1 MSSFLRKLRWLTRRP
16 DKEAELRDELR
27 FHLAEEAEERM
38 AAGLPADEARFAAA
52 RDFGN
57 VTLIRET
64 ARESWRW
71 SAVDR
76 LMQDVRYGYRTL
88 KSTPVVTAVAV
99 LSLALGIG
107 ANTAIFS
114 VLDTLLLRSLPVEA
128 PRQLA
133 ILGNETGR
141 RPHWTNPIW
150 EQIRD
155 RGELFDD
162 ASNDT
167 FDGAFAV
174 SSTRFNLA
182 TRGESEFVDGLWAS
196 GNTFDVLGVPAMLGR
211 TFTARDDQPGG
222 GPDGPVAVISYGFWQ
237 RRFGGAADVIGRSL
251 TVERVPYTIVGVTP
265 PGFFGVD
272 VGRTFDIAAPIGTI
286 TLSQGA
292 HALERRTHWWL
303 RIFIRLKPGQSVES
317 GTARLRALQPQIRA
331 GARPTDSRPTQ
342 RDSFMSEAFRLEA
355 AATGD
360 SGIRARYRRPLLT
373 LMVVVG
379 LVLLIACANLANLL
393 LARASARRR
402 EFSIRIALGASRIR
416 IARQLLTESLLLAGA
431 GALLG
436 VVLAQ
441 WSSRLL
447 VRALSTATNT
457 VFLDLSLDWR
467 ILGFTAAV
475 ALTTAVLFGMAPAL
489 RATQVQP
496 NDALKAQG
504 RGTIGDGHG
513 RFGPGP
519 VLIVMQVALS
529 LVLVVAA
536 GLFMRTFSSLAGVQ
550 LGFDSR
556 PILVA
561 SIEFPAAR
569 IDQTRRHELFRQLT
583 AAAAAVPGVSHAALS
598 ETTPLSSN
606 IWNNYVELLEGP
618 PHAGDDRLAYFNM
631 VSSGWFETYGTS
643 ILAGR
648 DFTRDDTPAAP
659 RVAIVN
665 EAFVRSFNGGRNPI
679 GMRVRAQGQNRLIV
693 GYVRDAVYE
702 SLRAPAPPTVY
713 LPYGQETQLP
723 ASTTVSVRA
732 SGASPTATSTPTLTP
747 TPTRLIRPLAAALGQ
762 VNGDLRITFR
772 PLADHVDAALTQE
785 RIVAALSAFF
795 GALALL
801 LAGLGLYGITSYAVN
816 RRRTEIA
823 IRMALGAAPAG
834 VVGLV
839 LGRMVILIAIGIIA
853 GAAASLWASRFVSP
867 LLFGLQ
873 PRDPL
878 TLAAAIVLLA
888 AIGVLAGWL
897 PARRASRIDPARILG
912 EG

>member
-1 MSSFLRKLRWLTRRP
+1 MPKDPSEWDRK
-16 DKEAELRDELR
+16 ESELDEEIR

-38 AAGLPADEARFAAA
+38 AAGMSAEEARFAAA

-57 VTLIRET
+57 VTLVRET
-64 ARESWRW
+64 TRESWRW
-71 SAVDR
+71 SAIDR
-76 LMQDVRYGYRTL
+76 LIQDVRYGYRTL

-114 VLDTLLLRSLPVEA
+114 VLDTLLLRTLPVEA

-133 ILGNETGR
+133 MLGTDTGR

-155 RGELFDD
+155 NRDSSDL
-162 ASNDT
+162 

-182 TRGESEFVDGLWAS
+182 PRGETEFVDGMWAS

-211 TFTARDDQPGG
+211 TFTAADDQPGG

-237 RRFGGAADVIGRSL
+237 RRFGGAADTIGRSI

-272 VGRTFDIAAPIGTI
+272 VGRTFDIATPIGTK
-286 TLSQGA
+286 TLIQGPRI
-292 HALERRTHWWL
+292 LEARSHWWL
-303 RIFIRLKPGQSVES
+303 RIFIRLKPGQTAES
-317 GTARLRALQPQIRA
+317 GTARLRALQPRIREA
-331 GARPTDSRPTQ
+331 VTPTDWSPAQ
-342 RDSFMSEAFRLEA
+342 RARFLSDAFTLEP

-373 LMVVVG
+373 LMVVVV

-393 LARASARRR
+393 LARASARRW
-402 EFSIRIALGASRIR
+402 EFSVRIALGASRVR
-416 IARQLLTESLLLAGA
+416 VARQLLTESVLLASA

-436 VVLAQ
+436 LLLAQ
-441 WSSRLL
+441 VSSRLL
-447 VRALSTATNT
+447 VRQLSTATNN

-467 ILGFTAAV
+467 VLGFTAGV
-475 ALTTAVLFGMAPAL
+475 ALITAILFGMAPAL
-489 RATQVQP
+489 RATRAQP
-496 NDALKAQG
+496 NDALKAQS
-504 RGTIGDGHG
+504 RGAIGDGHARG
-513 RFGPGP
+513 RFNPGSA
-519 VLIVMQVALS
+519 LIVLQVALS

-536 GLFMRTFSSLAGVQ
+536 GLFTRTFSSLAGRP
-550 LGFDSR
+550 LGFDSGS
-556 PILVA
+556 ILVA
-561 SIEFPAAR
+561 SIEIPSASERKDEAR
-569 IDQTRRHELFRQLT
+569 RPELFRQLIR
-583 AAAAAVPGVSHAALS
+583 AAAAIPGVSHAALS
-598 ETTPLSSN
+598 EVTPLGTN
-606 IWNNYVELLEGP
+606 TWNNEVDLLDAP
-618 PHAGDDRLAYFNM
+618 PLAGDDRLAYFNM
-631 VSSGWFETYGTS
+631 VSPGWFETYGTP

-648 DFTRDDTPAAP
+648 DFTEADTPATP
-659 RVAIVN
+659 RVALVN
-665 EAFVRSFNGGRNPI
+665 EAFARRFNGGKNPI
-679 GMRVRAQGQNRLIV
+679 GMRVRAQGDTQLIV
-693 GYVRDAVYE
+693 GVVRDAVYE
-702 SLRAPAPPTVY
+702 SLRAPVPPTIY
-713 LPYGQETQLP
+713 LPYGQATRLP
-723 ASTTVSVRA
+723 SSTSISVRTA
-732 SGASPTATSTPTLTP
+732 GGSPAQTLPKTQTLTQAL
-747 TPTRLIRPLAAALGQ
+747 TPMQLTRPLAAALRH
-762 VNGDLRITFR
+762 VDADLRITFR
-772 PLADHVDAALTQE
+772 PLADQVDAALIQE

-816 RRRTEIA
+816 RRRAEIA

-839 LGRMVILIAIGIIA
+839 LRRVVILIALGIIA
-853 GAAASLWASRFVSP
+853 GTAASLWASRFVSP
-867 LLFGLQ
+867 LLFGLE
-873 PRDPL
+873 PRDPV
-878 TLAAAIVLLA
+878 TLVAAIVLLA
-888 AIGVLAGWL
+888 AIGALAGWL

>member
-1 MSSFLRKLRWLTRRP
+1 M
-16 DKEAELRDELR
+16 
-27 FHLAEEAEERM
+27 
-38 AAGLPADEARFAAA
+38 
-52 RDFGN
+52 
-57 VTLIRET
+57 
-64 ARESWRW
+64 
-71 SAVDR
+71 
-76 LMQDVRYGYRTL
+76 
-88 KSTPVVTAVAV
+88 
-99 LSLALGIG
+99 
-107 ANTAIFS
+107 
-114 VLDTLLLRSLPVEA
+114 
-128 PRQLA
+128 
-133 ILGNETGR
+133 
-141 RPHWTNPIW
+141 
-150 EQIRD
+150 
-155 RGELFDD
+155 
-162 ASNDT
+162 
-167 FDGAFAV
+167 
-174 SSTRFNLA
+174 
-182 TRGESEFVDGLWAS
+182 
-196 GNTFDVLGVPAMLGR
+196 
-211 TFTARDDQPGG
+211 
-222 GPDGPVAVISYGFWQ
+222 
-237 RRFGGAADVIGRSL
+237 
-251 TVERVPYTIVGVTP
+251 
-265 PGFFGVD
+265 
-272 VGRTFDIAAPIGTI
+272 
-286 TLSQGA
+286 
-292 HALERRTHWWL
+292 
-303 RIFIRLKPGQSVES
+303 
-317 GTARLRALQPQIRA
+317 RALQPQIREA
-331 GARPTDSRPTQ
+331 VMPEDWGPAQ
-342 RDSFMSEAFRLEA
+342 RDGFMREAFRLEP

-360 SGIRARYRRPLLT
+360 SGLRARYRRPLLT

-431 GALLG
+431 GALCGL
-436 VVLAQ
+436 VLAQ

-447 VRALSTATNT
+447 VRALSTATNN

-475 ALTTAVLFGMAPAL
+475 ALATAILFGMAPAL

-504 RGTIGDGHG
+504 RGTIGGDGHG

-536 GLFMRTFSSLAGVQ
+536 GLFLRTFSSLAGVQ

-561 SIEFPAAR
+561 SIEFPGAR
-569 IDQTRRHELFRQLT
+569 VDPARRPELFRQLT
-583 AAAAAVPGVSHAALS
+583 AAAAAIPGVSNAALS
-598 ETTPLSSN
+598 ETTPLSN
-606 IWNNYVELLEGP
+606 NVWNNTVELLDGP
-618 PHAGDDRLAYFNM
+618 HLPADDRLAYFNM
-631 VSSGWFETYGTS
+631 VSPGWFETYGTP

-648 DFTRDDTPAAP
+648 DFTREDTPASP

-665 EAFVRSFNGGRNPI
+665 EAFVRRFNSGRNPI
-679 GMRVRAQGQNRLIV
+679 GMRVRAQGENRLII
-693 GYVRDAVYE
+693 GCVRDAVYE
-702 SLRAPAPPTVY
+702 SLRAAAPPTVY
-713 LPYGQETQLP
+713 LPYGQQAQLP
-723 ASTTVSVRA
+723 ASTTVSVRVA
-732 SGASPTATSTPTLTP
+732 GGTPTRTSTHSPTP
-747 TPTRLIRPLAAALGQ
+747 TPTPMATQGTLTATQTTPTPTQLIRPLAAALGQ

-772 PLADHVDAALTQE
+772 PLADQVDAALIQE

-801 LAGLGLYGITSYAVN
+801 LAGLGLYGIASYAVN

-839 LGRMVILIAIGIIA
+839 LRRVVILIVIGIIT

-888 AIGVLAGWL
+888 AIGVLASWL